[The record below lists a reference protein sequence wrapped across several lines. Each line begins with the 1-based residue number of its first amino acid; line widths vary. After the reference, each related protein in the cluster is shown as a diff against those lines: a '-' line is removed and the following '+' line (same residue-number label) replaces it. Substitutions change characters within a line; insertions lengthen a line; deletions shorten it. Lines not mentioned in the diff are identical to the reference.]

1 MSNNVRYNISN
12 NVENQ
17 ENKRVFRKAR
27 NSAINNVF
35 SKYQIPQTMGNK
47 EIKRRVKYSNWV
59 GSKFRLYGPGFTE
72 YPGQSM
78 KAKMEKYENRYARE
92 KKGSLNTYTKFLMN
106 DKILT
111 ENKRKDLVVLALQL
125 GGNARGVLAV
135 RNPVIVSYLMKL
147 VSLYGKVYYPEEF
160 TRQLKSFGKY
170 RNDAAIISVLKKRIS
185 FLKRLKNYG
194 PIEPRFTFW
203 NMVHSNIRN
212 NLEPVLQKLNIKPYN
227 SLNTSRLKKVMD
239 EIFPIPPHPKGN
251 TAAKTIQRRT
261 RGMINR
267 TTAKKMKTV
276 AGRVSLRGKRKKPL

>member
-1 MSNNVRYNISN
+1 MSNVKYNISS
-12 NVENQ
+12 NVNNQ

-35 SKYQIPQTMGNK
+35 SKYGIPKNMGNQ

-59 GSKFRLYGPGFTE
+59 GSKFRLYGPGFYE

-78 KAKMEKYENRYARE
+78 NAKMEKYENRYARE
-92 KKGSLNTYTKFLMN
+92 KKGSRNTYTKFLMN

-135 RNPVIVSYLMKL
+135 RNPVIVSYLIKL
-147 VSLYGKVYYPEEF
+147 LSLYDGRGHARHRQKF
-160 TRQLKSFGKY
+160 TGQLKSFGKY
-170 RNDAAIISVLKKRIS
+170 REDAAMISVLKKRIN

-194 PIEPRFTFW
+194 PINYVP
-203 NMVHSNIRN
+203 NNIRN
-212 NLEPVLQKLNIKPYN
+212 NFEPVLQKLNIESYN
-227 SLNTSRLKKVMD
+227 FLTEPRLKKLMD

-251 TAAKTIQRRT
+251 NAAKTIQKRA

-267 TTAKKMKTV
+267 TTVKKMKTV
-276 AGRVSLRGKRKKPL
+276 AGRVSLRGKRKKPPQ

>member
-1 MSNNVRYNISN
+1 MSNVKYNISS
-12 NVENQ
+12 NVRNQ

-35 SKYQIPQTMGNK
+35 EKYKIPKNMGNQ

-59 GSKFRLYGPGFTE
+59 GSKFRLYGPGFYE

-78 KAKMEKYENRYARE
+78 NAKMKKYENRYARE

-147 VSLYGKVYYPEEF
+147 VSLYRNYYPEEF
-160 TRQLKSFGKY
+160 TGQLKSFGKY
-170 RNDAAIISVLKKRIS
+170 REDAAIISVLKKRIG

-194 PIEPRFTFW
+194 PIPNFVP
-203 NMVHSNIRN
+203 NNIRN
-212 NLEPVLQKLNIKPYN
+212 NLEPVLQKLNIKSYN
-227 SLNTSRLKKVMD
+227 SLNESRLKKLMD

-267 TTAKKMKTV
+267 TTVKKMKTV
-276 AGRVSLRGKRKKPL
+276 AGRVSLRSKRKKTPQ

>member
-1 MSNNVRYNISN
+1 MSNVKYNISS
-12 NVENQ
+12 NVRNQ

-35 SKYQIPQTMGNK
+35 EKYKIPKNMGNQ

-59 GSKFRLYGPGFTE
+59 GSKFRLYGPAFYE

-78 KAKMEKYENRYARE
+78 NAKMKKYENRYARE

-147 VSLYGKVYYPEEF
+147 VSLYRNYYPEEF
-160 TRQLKSFGKY
+160 TGQLKSFGKY
-170 RNDAAIISVLKKRIS
+170 REDAAIISVLKKRIG

-194 PIEPRFTFW
+194 PIPNFVP
-203 NMVHSNIRN
+203 NNIRN
-212 NLEPVLQKLNIKPYN
+212 NLEPVLQKLGFRSYNI
-227 SLNTSRLKKVMD
+227 LTEQRLKKLMD

-251 TAAKTIQRRT
+251 TAAKTIQKT
-261 RGMINR
+261 VRGVRAR
-267 TTAKKMKTV
+267 TTVKKMKTV
-276 AGRVSLRGKRKKPL
+276 AGRVSLRGKRKRSPQ

>member
-1 MSNNVRYNISN
+1 MSNVKYNISS
-12 NVENQ
+12 NVRNQ

-35 SKYQIPQTMGNK
+35 EKYKIPKNMGNK

-59 GSKFRLYGPGFTE
+59 GSKFRLYGPAFYE

-78 KAKMEKYENRYARE
+78 NAKMKKYENRYARE

-147 VSLYGKVYYPEEF
+147 VSLYRNYYPEEF
-160 TRQLKSFGKY
+160 TGQLKSFGKY
-170 RNDAAIISVLKKRIS
+170 REDAAIISVLKKRIG

-194 PIEPRFTFW
+194 PIPNFVP
-203 NMVHSNIRN
+203 NNIRN
-212 NLEPVLQKLNIKPYN
+212 NLEPVLQKLGFRSYNI
-227 SLNTSRLKKVMD
+227 LTEQRLKKLMD

-251 TAAKTIQRRT
+251 TAAKTIQKT
-261 RGMINR
+261 VRGVRAR
-267 TTAKKMKTV
+267 TTVKKMKTV
-276 AGRVSLRGKRKKPL
+276 AGRVSLRGKRKKPPQ

>member
-1 MSNNVRYNISN
+1 MSNVKYNISS
-12 NVENQ
+12 NVRNQ

-35 SKYQIPQTMGNK
+35 EKYKIPKNMGNK

-59 GSKFRLYGPGFTE
+59 GSKFRLYGPAFYE

-78 KAKMEKYENRYARE
+78 NAKMKKYENRYARE

-147 VSLYGKVYYPEEF
+147 VRLYENDLNSEEF
-160 TRQLKSFGKY
+160 TGQLKSFGKY
-170 RNDAAIISVLKKRIS
+170 REDAAIISVLKKRIS

-194 PIEPRFTFW
+194 PIP
-203 NMVHSNIRN
+203 NSVSNVPNNIRN
-212 NLEPVLQKLNIKPYN
+212 NLEPVLQKLNIKFYH
-227 SLNTSRLKKVMD
+227 SLTEPRLKKLMD

-251 TAAKTIQRRT
+251 TAAKTIQKRA

-267 TTAKKMKTV
+267 TTVKKMKTV
-276 AGRVSLRGKRKKPL
+276 AGRVSLRGKRKRSPQ

>member
-1 MSNNVRYNISN
+1 MSNVKYNISS
-12 NVENQ
+12 NVRNQ

-35 SKYQIPQTMGNK
+35 EKYKIPKNMGNQ

-59 GSKFRLYGPGFTE
+59 GSKFRLYGPGFSE

-78 KAKMEKYENRYARE
+78 SAKMKKYENRYARE

-147 VSLYGKVYYPEEF
+147 VSLYESSYVSEVF
-160 TRQLKSFGKY
+160 TGQLKSFGKY
-170 RNDAAIISVLKKRIS
+170 REDAAIISVLKKRIG

-194 PIEPRFTFW
+194 PIPNFVP
-203 NMVHSNIRN
+203 NNIRN
-212 NLEPVLQKLNIKPYN
+212 NLEPVLQKLNIKSYN
-227 SLNTSRLKKVMD
+227 SLNESRLKKLMD

-251 TAAKTIQRRT
+251 TAAKTIQKT
-261 RGMINR
+261 VRGVRAR
-267 TTAKKMKTV
+267 TTVKKMKTV
-276 AGRVSLRGKRKKPL
+276 AGRVSLRGKRKKPPQ

>member
-1 MSNNVRYNISN
+1 MSNVKYNISS
-12 NVENQ
+12 NVRNQ

-35 SKYQIPQTMGNK
+35 EKYKIPKNMGNQ

-59 GSKFRLYGPGFTE
+59 GSKFRLYGPGFSE

-78 KAKMEKYENRYARE
+78 NAKMKKYENRYARE

-147 VSLYGKVYYPEEF
+147 VSLYRNYYPEEF
-160 TRQLKSFGKY
+160 TGQLKSFGKY
-170 RNDAAIISVLKKRIS
+170 REDAAIISVLKKRIG

-194 PIEPRFTFW
+194 PIPNFVP
-203 NMVHSNIRN
+203 NNIRN
-212 NLEPVLQKLNIKPYN
+212 NLEPVLQKLNIKSYN
-227 SLNTSRLKKVMD
+227 SLNESRLKKLMD

-267 TTAKKMKTV
+267 TTVKKMKTV
-276 AGRVSLRGKRKKPL
+276 AGRVSLRSKRKKTPQ

>member
-1 MSNNVRYNISN
+1 MSNVKYNISS
-12 NVENQ
+12 NVRNQ

-35 SKYQIPQTMGNK
+35 EKYKIPKNMGNQ

-59 GSKFRLYGPGFTE
+59 GSKFRLYGPAFYE

-78 KAKMEKYENRYARE
+78 NAKMKKYENRYARE

-147 VSLYGKVYYPEEF
+147 VSLYRNYYPEEF
-160 TRQLKSFGKY
+160 TGQLKSFGKY
-170 RNDAAIISVLKKRIS
+170 REDAAIISVLKKRIG

-194 PIEPRFTFW
+194 PIPNFVP
-203 NMVHSNIRN
+203 NNIRN
-212 NLEPVLQKLNIKPYN
+212 NLEPVLQKLGFRSYNI
-227 SLNTSRLKKVMD
+227 LTEQRLKKLMD

-251 TAAKTIQRRT
+251 TAAKTIQKT
-261 RGMINR
+261 VRGVRAR
-267 TTAKKMKTV
+267 TTVKKMKTV
-276 AGRVSLRGKRKKPL
+276 AGRVSLRGKRKKPPQ

>member
-1 MSNNVRYNISN
+1 MSNVKYNISS
-12 NVENQ
+12 NVRNQ

-35 SKYQIPQTMGNK
+35 EKYKIPKNMGNQ

-59 GSKFRLYGPGFTE
+59 GSKFRLYGPAFYE

-78 KAKMEKYENRYARE
+78 NAKMKKYENRYARE
-92 KKGSLNTYTKFLMN
+92 KKGNLNTYTKFLMN

-147 VSLYGKVYYPEEF
+147 VSLYGNYYPEEF
-160 TRQLKSFGKY
+160 TGQLKSFGKY
-170 RNDAAIISVLKKRIS
+170 REDAAIISVLKKRIG

-194 PIEPRFTFW
+194 PIPNFVP
-203 NMVHSNIRN
+203 NNIRN
-212 NLEPVLQKLNIKPYN
+212 NLEPVLQKLNIKSYN
-227 SLNTSRLKKVMD
+227 SLNESRLKKLMD

-251 TAAKTIQRRT
+251 TAAKTIQKRA

-267 TTAKKMKTV
+267 TTVKKMKTV
-276 AGRVSLRGKRKKPL
+276 AGRVSLRGKRKRSPQ

>member
-1 MSNNVRYNISN
+1 MSNVKYNISS
-12 NVENQ
+12 NVRNQ

-35 SKYQIPQTMGNK
+35 EKYKIPKNMGNQ

-59 GSKFRLYGPGFTE
+59 GSKFRLYGPGFSE

-78 KAKMEKYENRYARE
+78 SAKMKKYENRYARE

-147 VSLYGKVYYPEEF
+147 VSLYESSYVSEVF
-160 TRQLKSFGKY
+160 TGQLKSFGKY
-170 RNDAAIISVLKKRIS
+170 REDAAIISVLKKRIG

-194 PIEPRFTFW
+194 PIPNFVP
-203 NMVHSNIRN
+203 NNIRN
-212 NLEPVLQKLNIKPYN
+212 NLEPVLQKLNIKSYN
-227 SLNTSRLKKVMD
+227 SLNESRLKKLMD

-251 TAAKTIQRRT
+251 TAAKTIQKT
-261 RGMINR
+261 VRGVRAR
-267 TTAKKMKTV
+267 TTVKKMKTV
-276 AGRVSLRGKRKKPL
+276 AGRVSLRGKRKRSPQ

>member
-1 MSNNVRYNISN
+1 MSNVKYNISS
-12 NVENQ
+12 NVRNQ

-35 SKYQIPQTMGNK
+35 EKYKIPKNMGNQ

-59 GSKFRLYGPGFTE
+59 GSKFRLYGPGFSE

-78 KAKMEKYENRYARE
+78 SAKMEKYENRYARE

-125 GGNARGVLAV
+125 GGNARGVLAL

-147 VSLYGKVYYPEEF
+147 VSLYESSYVSEVF
-160 TRQLKSFGKY
+160 TGQLKSFGKY
-170 RNDAAIISVLKKRIS
+170 REDAAIISVLKKRIG

-194 PIEPRFTFW
+194 PIPNFVP
-203 NMVHSNIRN
+203 NNIRN
-212 NLEPVLQKLNIKPYN
+212 NLEPVLQKLNIKSYN
-227 SLNTSRLKKVMD
+227 SLNESRLKKLMD

-251 TAAKTIQRRT
+251 TAAQTIQRRT

-267 TTAKKMKTV
+267 TTVKKMKTV
-276 AGRVSLRGKRKKPL
+276 AGRVSLRSKRKKTPQ

>member
-1 MSNNVRYNISN
+1 MSNVKYNISN
-12 NVENQ
+12 NVRNQ

-35 SKYQIPQTMGNK
+35 SKYRIPQTMGNQ

-59 GSKFRLYGPGFTE
+59 GSKFRLYGPAFYE
-72 YPGQSM
+72 YSGQSM

-170 RNDAAIISVLKKRIS
+170 REDAEMISVLKKRIS

-194 PIEPRFTFW
+194 PIEYFW
-203 NMVHSNIRN
+203 NVPNNIRN
-212 NLEPVLQKLNIKPYN
+212 NIEPVLQKLNIKPYN
-227 SLNTSRLKKVMD
+227 SLTEQRLKKLMD

-251 TAAKTIQRRT
+251 TAARTIQRRT

-267 TTAKKMKTV
+267 TTVKKMKTV

>member
-1 MSNNVRYNISN
+1 MSNVKYNISS
-12 NVENQ
+12 NVRNQ

-35 SKYQIPQTMGNK
+35 EKYKIPKNMGNQ

-59 GSKFRLYGPGFTE
+59 GSKFRLYGPAFYE

-78 KAKMEKYENRYARE
+78 NAKMKKYENRYARE

-147 VSLYGKVYYPEEF
+147 VSLYRNYYPEEF
-160 TRQLKSFGKY
+160 TGQLKSFGKY
-170 RNDAAIISVLKKRIS
+170 REDAAIISVLKKRIG

-194 PIEPRFTFW
+194 PIPNFVP
-203 NMVHSNIRN
+203 NNIRN
-212 NLEPVLQKLNIKPYN
+212 NLEPVLQKLGFRSYNI
-227 SLNTSRLKKVMD
+227 LTEQRLKKLMD

-251 TAAKTIQRRT
+251 TAAKTIQKRA
-261 RGMINR
+261 RGDD
-267 TTAKKMKTV
+267 
-276 AGRVSLRGKRKKPL
+276 

>member
-1 MSNNVRYNISN
+1 MSNVKYNISS
-12 NVENQ
+12 NVRNQ

-35 SKYQIPQTMGNK
+35 EKYKIPKNMGNQ

-59 GSKFRLYGPGFTE
+59 GSKFRLYGPAFYE

-78 KAKMEKYENRYARE
+78 NAKMKKYENRYARE

-147 VSLYGKVYYPEEF
+147 VSLYESSYVSEVF
-160 TRQLKSFGKY
+160 TGQLKSFGKY
-170 RNDAAIISVLKKRIS
+170 REDAAIISVLKKRIG

-194 PIEPRFTFW
+194 PIPNFVP
-203 NMVHSNIRN
+203 NNIRN
-212 NLEPVLQKLNIKPYN
+212 NLEPVLQKLGFRSYNI
-227 SLNTSRLKKVMD
+227 LTEQRLKKLMD

-251 TAAKTIQRRT
+251 TAAKTIQKRA

-267 TTAKKMKTV
+267 TTVKKMKTV
-276 AGRVSLRGKRKKPL
+276 AGRVSLRGKRKKPPQ

>member
-1 MSNNVRYNISN
+1 MSNIKYNIPSKALYYRPYIN
-12 NVENQ
+12 HERR
-17 ENKRVFRKAR
+17 RVFRKAR
-27 NSAINNVF
+27 NSAMNNVF
-35 SKYQIPQTMGNK
+35 SKYGIPKNMGNK

-59 GSKFRLYGPGFTE
+59 ASKFRLYGPGFYE
-72 YPGQSM
+72 YP
-78 KAKMEKYENRYARE
+78 ENYENYYARE

-147 VSLYGKVYYPEEF
+147 VRLYENDLNSEEF
-160 TRQLKSFGKY
+160 TGQLKSFGKY
-170 RNDAAIISVLKKRIS
+170 REDAAIISVLKKRIS

-194 PIEPRFTFW
+194 PIP
-203 NMVHSNIRN
+203 NSVSNVPNNIRN
-212 NLEPVLQKLNIKPYN
+212 NLEPVLQKLNIKFYH
-227 SLNTSRLKKVMD
+227 SLTEPRLKKLMD

-251 TAAKTIQRRT
+251 TAAKTIQKRA

-267 TTAKKMKTV
+267 TTVKKMKTV
-276 AGRVSLRGKRKKPL
+276 AGRVSLRGKRKRSPQ

>member
-1 MSNNVRYNISN
+1 MSNVKYNISS
-12 NVENQ
+12 NVRNQ

-35 SKYQIPQTMGNK
+35 EKYKIPKNMGNQ

-59 GSKFRLYGPGFTE
+59 GSKFRLYGPAFYE

-78 KAKMEKYENRYARE
+78 NAKMKKYENRYARE

-147 VSLYGKVYYPEEF
+147 VSMYRNYYPEEF
-160 TRQLKSFGKY
+160 TGQLKSFGKY
-170 RNDAAIISVLKKRIS
+170 REDAAIISVLKKRIS

-194 PIEPRFTFW
+194 PIP
-203 NMVHSNIRN
+203 NSVSNVPNNIRN
-212 NLEPVLQKLNIKPYN
+212 NLEPVLQKLNIKFYH
-227 SLNTSRLKKVMD
+227 SLTEPRLKKLMD

-251 TAAKTIQRRT
+251 TAAKTIQKRA

-267 TTAKKMKTV
+267 TTVKKMKTV
-276 AGRVSLRGKRKKPL
+276 AGRVSLRGKRKRSPQ

>member
-1 MSNNVRYNISN
+1 MSNVKYNISN
-12 NVENQ
+12 NVRNQ

-35 SKYQIPQTMGNK
+35 SKYRIPQTMGNQ

-59 GSKFRLYGPGFTE
+59 GSKFRLYGPEFYE
-72 YPGQSM
+72 YSGQSM

-111 ENKRKDLVVLALQL
+111 ENKRKDLVVFALQL

-170 RNDAAIISVLKKRIS
+170 RDDAAMISVLKKRIS

-194 PIEPRFTFW
+194 PIEYFW
-203 NMVHSNIRN
+203 NVPNNIRN
-212 NLEPVLQKLNIKPYN
+212 NIEPVLQKLNIKPYN
-227 SLNTSRLKKVMD
+227 SLTEQRLKKLMD
-239 EIFPIPPHPKGN
+239 EIFPIQPHPKGN
-251 TAAKTIQRRT
+251 TAARTIQRRT

-267 TTAKKMKTV
+267 TTVKKMKTV

>member
-1 MSNNVRYNISN
+1 MSNVRYNISS
-12 NVENQ
+12 NVRNQ

-135 RNPVIVSYLMKL
+135 RTPVIVSYLMKL
-147 VSLYGKVYYPEEF
+147 VSLYGNYYPEEF
-160 TRQLKSFGKY
+160 TGQLKSFGKY
-170 RNDAAIISVLKKRIS
+170 REDAAIISVLKKRIG

-194 PIEPRFTFW
+194 PIPNFVP
-203 NMVHSNIRN
+203 NNIRN
-212 NLEPVLQKLNIKPYN
+212 NLEPVLQKLNIKSYN
-227 SLNTSRLKKVMD
+227 SLNESRLKKLMD
-239 EIFPIPPHPKGN
+239 EIFPIPPHPRGN

-276 AGRVSLRGKRKKPL
+276 AGRVSLRSKRKKTPQ

>member
-1 MSNNVRYNISN
+1 MSNVKYNISS
-12 NVENQ
+12 NVRNQ

-35 SKYQIPQTMGNK
+35 EKYKIPKNMGNK

-59 GSKFRLYGPGFTE
+59 GSKFRLYGPAFYE

-78 KAKMEKYENRYARE
+78 NAKMKKYENRYARE

-147 VSLYGKVYYPEEF
+147 VSLYSGYYTQKEF
-160 TRQLKSFGKY
+160 TGQLKSFGKY
-170 RNDAAIISVLKKRIS
+170 REDAAIISVLKKRIG

-194 PIEPRFTFW
+194 PIPNFVP
-203 NMVHSNIRN
+203 NNIRN
-212 NLEPVLQKLNIKPYN
+212 NLEPVLQKLGFRSYNI
-227 SLNTSRLKKVMD
+227 LTEQRLKKLMD

-251 TAAKTIQRRT
+251 TAAKTIQKT
-261 RGMINR
+261 VRGVRAR
-267 TTAKKMKTV
+267 TTVKKMKTV
-276 AGRVSLRGKRKKPL
+276 AGRVSLRGKRKRSPQ

>member
-1 MSNNVRYNISN
+1 MSNVKYNISS
-12 NVENQ
+12 NVRNQ

-35 SKYQIPQTMGNK
+35 EKYKIPKNMGNQ

-59 GSKFRLYGPGFTE
+59 GSKFRLYGPAFYE

-78 KAKMEKYENRYARE
+78 NAKMKKYENRYARE

-147 VSLYGKVYYPEEF
+147 VSLYGNYYPEEF
-160 TRQLKSFGKY
+160 TGQLKSFGKY
-170 RNDAAIISVLKKRIS
+170 REDAAIISVLKKRIG

-194 PIEPRFTFW
+194 PIPNFVP
-203 NMVHSNIRN
+203 NNIRN
-212 NLEPVLQKLNIKPYN
+212 NLEPVLQKLNIKSYN
-227 SLNTSRLKKVMD
+227 SLNESRLKKLMD

-251 TAAKTIQRRT
+251 TAAKTIQKRA

-267 TTAKKMKTV
+267 TTVKKMKTV
-276 AGRVSLRGKRKKPL
+276 AGRVSLRGKRKRSPQ

>member
-1 MSNNVRYNISN
+1 MSNVKYNISN
-12 NVENQ
+12 NVRNQ

-35 SKYQIPQTMGNK
+35 SKYRIPQTMGNQ

-59 GSKFRLYGPGFTE
+59 GSKFRLYGPAFYE
-72 YPGQSM
+72 YSGQSM

-170 RNDAAIISVLKKRIS
+170 REDAEMISVLKKRIS

-194 PIEPRFTFW
+194 PIEYFW
-203 NMVHSNIRN
+203 NVPNNIRN
-212 NLEPVLQKLNIKPYN
+212 NIEPVLQKLNIKPYN
-227 SLNTSRLKKVMD
+227 SLTEQRLKKLMD

-251 TAAKTIQRRT
+251 TAAKTIQKRA

-267 TTAKKMKTV
+267 TTVKKMKTV
-276 AGRVSLRGKRKKPL
+276 AGRVSLRGKRKRSPQ

>member
-1 MSNNVRYNISN
+1 MSNVKYNISS
-12 NVENQ
+12 NVRNQ

-35 SKYQIPQTMGNK
+35 EKYKIPKNMGNK

-59 GSKFRLYGPGFTE
+59 GSKFRLYGPGFPGFYE
-72 YPGQSM
+72 DPGQSM
-78 KAKMEKYENRYARE
+78 NAKMKKYENRYARE

-147 VSLYGKVYYPEEF
+147 VSLYSGYYTQKEF
-160 TRQLKSFGKY
+160 TGQLKSFGKY
-170 RNDAAIISVLKKRIS
+170 REDAAIISVLKKRIG

-194 PIEPRFTFW
+194 PVPNFVP
-203 NMVHSNIRN
+203 NNIRN
-212 NLEPVLQKLNIKPYN
+212 NLEPVLQKLGFRSYNI
-227 SLNTSRLKKVMD
+227 LTEQRLKKLMD

-251 TAAKTIQRRT
+251 TAAKTIQKT
-261 RGMINR
+261 VRGVRAR
-267 TTAKKMKTV
+267 TTVKKMKTV
-276 AGRVSLRGKRKKPL
+276 AGRVSLRGKRKRSPQ

>member
-1 MSNNVRYNISN
+1 MSNVKYNISS
-12 NVENQ
+12 NVRNQ

-35 SKYQIPQTMGNK
+35 EKYKIPKNMGNQ

-59 GSKFRLYGPGFTE
+59 GSKFRLYGPAFYE

-78 KAKMEKYENRYARE
+78 NAKMKKYENRYARE

-147 VSLYGKVYYPEEF
+147 VRLYENDLNSEEF
-160 TRQLKSFGKY
+160 TGQLKSFGKY
-170 RNDAAIISVLKKRIS
+170 REDAAIISVLKKRIS

-194 PIEPRFTFW
+194 PIP
-203 NMVHSNIRN
+203 NSVSNVPNNIRN
-212 NLEPVLQKLNIKPYN
+212 NLEPVLQKLNIKFYH
-227 SLNTSRLKKVMD
+227 SLTEPRLKKLMD

-251 TAAKTIQRRT
+251 TAAKTIQKRA

-267 TTAKKMKTV
+267 TTVKKMKTV
-276 AGRVSLRGKRKKPL
+276 AGRVSLRGKRKRSPQ

>member
-1 MSNNVRYNISN
+1 MSNVKYNISS
-12 NVENQ
+12 NVRNQ

-35 SKYQIPQTMGNK
+35 EKYKIPKNMGNQ

-59 GSKFRLYGPGFTE
+59 GSKFRLYGPGFYE

-78 KAKMEKYENRYARE
+78 SARMKKYENRYARE

-147 VSLYGKVYYPEEF
+147 VSLYRNYYPEEF
-160 TRQLKSFGKY
+160 TGQLKSFGKY
-170 RNDAAIISVLKKRIS
+170 REDAAIISVLKKRIG

-194 PIEPRFTFW
+194 PIPNFVP
-203 NMVHSNIRN
+203 NNIRN
-212 NLEPVLQKLNIKPYN
+212 NLEPVLQKLGFRSYNI
-227 SLNTSRLKKVMD
+227 LTEQRLKKLMD

-267 TTAKKMKTV
+267 TTVKKMKTV
-276 AGRVSLRGKRKKPL
+276 AGRVSLRSKRKKTPQ

>member
-1 MSNNVRYNISN
+1 MSNVKYNISS
-12 NVENQ
+12 NVRNQ

-35 SKYQIPQTMGNK
+35 SKYRIPQTMGNQ

-59 GSKFRLYGPGFTE
+59 GSKFRLYGPGFYE

-78 KAKMEKYENRYARE
+78 NAKMEKYENRYARE

-135 RNPVIVSYLMKL
+135 RNPVIVSYLIKL
-147 VSLYGKVYYPEEF
+147 LSLYGKHSYVPEEF

-170 RNDAAIISVLKKRIS
+170 RDDAAMISVLKKRIN

-194 PIEPRFTFW
+194 PIPNSVW
-203 NMVHSNIRN
+203 NVPNNIRN
-212 NLEPVLQKLNIKPYN
+212 NIEPVLQKLNIESFN
-227 SLNTSRLKKVMD
+227 SLTEQRLKKLMD

-251 TAAKTIQRRT
+251 TAARTIQRRT

-267 TTAKKMKTV
+267 TTVKKMKTV

>member
-1 MSNNVRYNISN
+1 MSNVKYNISN
-12 NVENQ
+12 NVRNQ

-35 SKYQIPQTMGNK
+35 SKYRIPQTMGNQ

-59 GSKFRLYGPGFTE
+59 GSKFRLYGPAFYE
-72 YPGQSM
+72 YSGQSM
-78 KAKMEKYENRYARE
+78 KAKMEKYENRYASE

-170 RNDAAIISVLKKRIS
+170 RDDAAIISVLKKRIS

-194 PIEPRFTFW
+194 PIEYFW
-203 NMVHSNIRN
+203 NVPNNIRN
-212 NLEPVLQKLNIKPYN
+212 NIEPVLQKLNIKPYN
-227 SLNTSRLKKVMD
+227 SLTEQRLKKLMD

-251 TAAKTIQRRT
+251 TAARTIQRRT

-267 TTAKKMKTV
+267 TTVKKMKTV
-276 AGRVSLRGKRKKPL
+276 AGRVSVSGKLKKPL

>member
-1 MSNNVRYNISN
+1 MSNVKYNISS
-12 NVENQ
+12 NVRNQ

-35 SKYQIPQTMGNK
+35 EKYKIPKNMGNQ

-59 GSKFRLYGPGFTE
+59 GSKFRLYGPGFSE

-78 KAKMEKYENRYARE
+78 SAKMKKYENRYARE

-147 VSLYGKVYYPEEF
+147 VSLYESSYVSEVF
-160 TRQLKSFGKY
+160 TGQLKSFGKY
-170 RNDAAIISVLKKRIS
+170 REDAAIISVLKKRIG

-194 PIEPRFTFW
+194 PIPNFVP
-203 NMVHSNIRN
+203 NNIRN
-212 NLEPVLQKLNIKPYN
+212 NLEPVLQKLNIKSYN
-227 SLNTSRLKKVMD
+227 SLNESRLKKLMD

-267 TTAKKMKTV
+267 TTVKKMKTV
-276 AGRVSLRGKRKKPL
+276 AGRVSLRSKRKKTPQ